1 METLSQ
7 GCKDQ
12 HVSKRWLNY
21 HVQIRAVFTGEK
33 LSVVQSKGACRYH
46 PRIMNESAQRPLPAI
61 PDDLQQWIK
70 SSLAS
75 ERNILAT
82 SNQGIVLLFEGDGL
96 KLVIKSAMGRG
107 PVRKARQA
115 TLEREYKA
123 YQRLQ
128 GITGVPACYGLL
140 AQRHLLMEF
149 IDGTTYREATWPNR
163 DDWFA
168 ELLKVIRAFHA
179 RGVCHGDLKSKT
191 NMIVGRDYKP
201 YVIDFGT
208 TFLHKDGFHPINNH
222 LFEYGKR
229 LDINAWVKHKYHGR
243 YQNASE
249 QDREL
254 LNYSK
259 LEYMVR
265 KLRGRPMH

>member
-1 METLSQ
+1 MDKSTQTSPPDIPAGLET
-7 GCKDQ
+7 
-12 HVSKRWLNY
+12 
-21 HVQIRAVFTGEK
+21 
-33 LSVVQSKGACRYH
+33 
-46 PRIMNESAQRPLPAI
+46 
-61 PDDLQQWIK
+61 WIE

-75 ERNILAT
+75 GSNILAT

-107 PVRKARQA
+107 PIRRARQA
-115 TLEREYKA
+115 TLEREYAA

-128 GITGVPACYGLL
+128 GVEGVPACYGLL
-140 AQRHLLMEF
+140 AKRYLLMEF
-149 IDGTTYREATWPNR
+149 IDGTAYRHATWQDR
-163 DDWFA
+163 DKWFA
-168 ELLKVIRAFHA
+168 ELLDVIRAFHA
-179 RGVCHGDLKSKT
+179 RGVSHGDLKSKT
-191 NMIVGRDYKP
+191 NMIVGIDQKP

-208 TFLHKDGFHPINNH
+208 TFLHKQGFHPVNNY

-243 YQNASE
+243 YKDASE
-249 QDREL
+249 EDLQL

-259 LEYMVR
+259 LEYVVR

>member
-1 METLSQ
+1 MVPLT
-7 GCKDQ
+7 
-12 HVSKRWLNY
+12 
-21 HVQIRAVFTGEK
+21 A
-33 LSVVQSKGACRYH
+33 ACRYH
-46 PRIMNESAQRPLPAI
+46 RHAMSKSTQKPLTGI
-61 PDDLQQWIK
+61 PEDLEAWIE

-75 ERNILAT
+75 GSNILAT

-115 TLEREYKA
+115 TLEREYAA

-128 GITGVPACYGLL
+128 GVEGVPACYGLL
-140 AQRHLLMEF
+140 AGRYLLMEF
-149 IDGTTYREATWPNR
+149 IDGTAYRHATWQDR
-163 DDWFA
+163 DQWFA
-168 ELLKVIRAFHA
+168 GLLLVIQNFHA
-179 RGVCHGDLKSKT
+179 RGVSHGDLKSKT
-191 NMIVGRDYKP
+191 NLIVGSDQKP

-208 TFLHKDGFHPINNH
+208 TFLHKDGFHPVNNH

-243 YQNASE
+243 YKNASE
-249 QDREL
+249 EDRKL

-259 LEYMVR
+259 LEYVVR
-265 KLRGRPMH
+265 KFRGRPMH